1 MNTVTTEPVF
11 SGTGQVIKCRAIYFG
26 QRIELKQIRKT
37 QYIATNPLAI
47 NYGHEGIVI
56 LFRYGAIV
64 SFGLSALEENRL
76 HDELSPYLRDPLT
89 EIEEESLDI
98 RVKENSDAFTEGSL
112 CLNDLS
118 VQRLQVVAGVLIR
131 LDRRFQEFG
140 GLDDGDGHASTSVR
154 LHGAEGNVPV
164 G

>member
-118 VQRLQVVAGVLIR
+118 VQRLQVVAGVL
-131 LDRRFQEFG
+131 
-140 GLDDGDGHASTSVR
+140 AKSVV
-154 LHGAEGNVPV
+154 LAYYEKAV
-164 G
+164 GSL